1 MQQGSCNRLKQCAVI
16 STPSSNIPDRLAEI
30 YSKDDPVPP
39 QVWEAVKEVRKG
51 MGMMWHYAGD

>member
-1 MQQGSCNRLKQCAVI
+1 
-16 STPSSNIPDRLAEI
+16 
-30 YSKDDPVPP
+30 VPP